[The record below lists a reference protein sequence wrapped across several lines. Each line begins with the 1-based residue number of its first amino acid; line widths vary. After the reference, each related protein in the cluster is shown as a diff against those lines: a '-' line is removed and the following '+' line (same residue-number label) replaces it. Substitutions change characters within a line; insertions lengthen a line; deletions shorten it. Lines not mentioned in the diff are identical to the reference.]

1 MNSEEFK
8 LISNYLGL
16 FDLKFKNI
24 DVRVTN
30 EDFSNFNLTDNELVQ
45 PSFDPT
51 NKLIGAYIS
60 RNANIY
66 QIFHEK
72 FNELYEKGIPL
83 NQFLKEDKD
92 FKDKPYSKTQ
102 LFGLCLL

>member
-1 MNSEEFK
+1 MHNDSYVE
-8 LISNYLGL
+8 L
-16 FDLKFKNI
+16 FDLKFKNFDI
-24 DVRVTN
+24 RVTD
-30 EDFSNFNLTDNELVQ
+30 EDFSNFNLTDSDLIQ

-66 QIFHEK
+66 KIFNKK

-83 NQFLKEDKD
+83 NLFLKEDK
-92 FKDKPYSKTQ
+92 FFEEKPYSKTQ